1 MMKIICQDVISASYP
16 LIKMLVMKC
25 RTKDQ
30 VSYGGSDRKGRGKG
44 EWKGERREAGGG
56 GGGDVIRKG
65 RTRVKGREGKGR
77 KRVKERGG
85 KGRKKVK
92 GREGKGREGEG
103 TRRKKG
109 D

>member
-44 EWKGERREAGGG
+44 ERKGERREAGG

-65 RTRVKGREGKGR
+65 RTRVKGREGK
-77 KRVKERGG
+77 ERGEG
-85 KGRKKVK
+85 KGREGKEK
-92 GREGKGREGEG
+92 GEGKGREGEG